1 MAHESA
7 ASSVPEGGCS
17 REVEWQVAFFW
28 LVCLALKSMTQPS
41 GRVCEF
47 HPKYR
52 FILRSSPFICAF
64 DAVGVLLV
72 WARHICWHLESPTTA
87 ARRIARARF
96 RDIENEAE
104 EESVS
109 SLERNIPFRYVAF
122 FLGALP
128 QAVKLFASSGLPYV
142 KAIGA
147 MYLGSWILFELL
159 LLPILG
165 HDRHKKAKA
174 PAQVPSTERNH
185 HWKRLRAAWRIA
197 AVVSHTVCF
206 SILSSL
212 HLQRKAALWQTAF
225 LLTRTSWLLAAWLYF
240 VTSDVDYEASQPALI
255 LKVWTVYFVFFTII
269 EGFLMSELVPS
280 TWYPMSFLFTVIIYS
295 TTPPD
300 SDLVLLLQALIP
312 ARLMPSWVPTH
323 RGLWTAA
330 RRKVNVIAWMLLI
343 LFINLLTGLMYFAW
357 IYSPVGTSTPKW
369 TSWLG

>member
-1 MAHESA
+1 
-7 ASSVPEGGCS
+7 
-17 REVEWQVAFFW
+17 
-28 LVCLALKSMTQPS
+28 MTQPS

-52 FILRSSPFICAF
+52 FVLRSSPFICAF

-72 WARHICWHLESPTTA
+72 WARHIFWHLESPTTA

-109 SLERNIPFRYVAF
+109 SLERNIPFRYAAF

-147 MYLGSWILFELL
+147 MYLGSWIVFELL

-165 HDRHKKAKA
+165 HDRHKKVKA
-174 PAQVPSTERNH
+174 RAEVPSSERNH
-185 HWKRLRAAWRIA
+185 HWRRLRAAWRIA

-212 HLQRKAALWQTAF
+212 HMQRHTALWETAF
-225 LLTRTSWLLAAWLYF
+225 LLSRTSWLLAAWLYF
-240 VTSDVDYEASQPALI
+240 VTSDVDFEAHQPALI
-255 LKVWTVYFVFFTII
+255 LNLWAIYFTIFTSI
-269 EGFLMSELVPS
+269 EAFLMSELVQS
-280 TWYPMSFLFTVIIYS
+280 TWYTMLFLLTVVNYY
-295 TTPPD
+295 TTPGY
-300 SDLVLLLQALIP
+300 SDMLLSLRALVP
-312 ARLMPSWVPTH
+312 ARLIPSWVLTH
-323 RGLWTAA
+323 RRLWTAA

-357 IYSPVGTSTPKW
+357 VYSPVGTSTPKW